1 MKEYLQR
8 LKNHPGIIPAI
19 VFNCLFVF
27 AALSNTPIKSV
38 FETALLVGTLVALP
52 FYIIILIINKIYVN
66 SE

>member
-27 AALSNTPIKSV
+27 AALSNKNINPD
-38 FETALLVGTLVALP
+38 FETALLVGTLAALP
-52 FYIIILIINKIYVN
+52 FYIIILISNKK
-66 SE
+66 